1 MNRIIAKT
9 ALLLLAVATPL
20 SASTSAT
27 IEGHWANPHHTVIVN
42 VSHCGDAYCGTVSWS
57 NARNHEKGTVPG
69 IRVLSDLR
77 PDGDGTYRGS
87 AFEPKRQMRGSAIV
101 RQLGPDVMM
110 VKGCALLGLVCTEQR
125 WTRVS

>member
-1 MNRIIAKT
+1 MNSIIAKA
-9 ALLLLAVATPL
+9 ALALIGLAVPVGA
-20 SASTSAT
+20 SASAT

-42 VSHCGDAYCGTVSWS
+42 VTRCGAAYCGTVSWS

-77 PDGDGTYRGS
+77 PDSDGTYRGS
-87 AFEPKRQMRGSAIV
+87 VFEPKRQMHGSATV
-101 RQLGPDVMM
+101 RQLGPDVMI
-110 VKGCALLGLVCTEQR
+110 VKGCALLGLVCSEQR

>member
-1 MNRIIAKT
+1 MNGIIARA
-9 ALLLLAVATPL
+9 ALVLLGVATPV
-20 SASTSAT
+20 SASASAT

-42 VSHCGDAYCGTVSWS
+42 VTRCGSAYCGIVSWS
-57 NARNHEKGTVPG
+57 NARNREKGTTPG

-77 PDGDGTYRGS
+77 PDRDGTYRGN
-87 AFEPKRQMRGSAIV
+87 AYEPKHQMHGSAVV

-110 VKGCALLGLVCTEQR
+110 VKGCALLGLVCSEQR